1 MRGAFTCLGQGH
13 WYCNQ
18 TLPTLYI
25 NKIFSRAE
33 AYLLPIKPSAS
44 QSEQVMT
51 AVVWEFLDIKLVW
64 VKTHENI
71 FTSSITLHYCSVC
84 SSAGKW
90 HVLSTTQKWDVSRSS
105 YFEIWAM
112 MTSWGNSHLSSHWL
126 KVWPTSLRI
135 WRRQGSGMWYLNSS

>member
-71 FTSSITLHYCSVC
+71 ITSSITLHYVQYVV
-84 SSAGKW
+84 
-90 HVLSTTQKWDVSRSS
+90 VLESDMFFQQHRNEMFRAAAT
-105 YFEIWAM
+105 
-112 MTSWGNSHLSSHWL
+112 
-126 KVWPTSLRI
+126 LRYG
-135 WRRQGSGMWYLNSS
+135 Q